1 MRRINEALQY
11 LQKKRNKS
19 KAADDWLH
27 RGHKGQL
34 VAKTV
39 NCFMYDEEKAKLRSE
54 QLKIE
59 YENALYAKERESKKA
74 MELATELTDSLN
86 KKRFE
91 KNTIVCI
98 F

>member
-1 MRRINEALQY
+1 M
-11 LQKKRNKS
+11 QKKRNKS

-34 VAKTV
+34 IAKTA
-39 NCFMYDEEKAKLRSE
+39 NAFMYDEEKSKLRSE
-54 QLKIE
+54 QLKKE

-74 MELATELTDSLN
+74 IDLATKLTDNLN

-91 KNTIVCI
+91 SNIIFCI

>member
-1 MRRINEALQY
+1 
-11 LQKKRNKS
+11 
-19 KAADDWLH
+19 
-27 RGHKGQL
+27 
-34 VAKTV
+34 
-39 NCFMYDEEKAKLRSE
+39 MYDEEKAKLRSE

-98 F
+98 FWCIWWFLIDTYLKHNVLWHAMYVCN